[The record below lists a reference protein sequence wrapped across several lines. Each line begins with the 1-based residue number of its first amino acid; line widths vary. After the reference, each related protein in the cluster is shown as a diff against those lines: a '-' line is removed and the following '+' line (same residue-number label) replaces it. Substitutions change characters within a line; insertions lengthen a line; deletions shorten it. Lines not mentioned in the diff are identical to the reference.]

1 MNSIKPTPPIRLVCF
16 AAPLPPEVK
25 QGYFPAAEAR
35 VNVKNI
41 EEILDYTNHFYAAE
55 HIILAPDVH
64 IDPPP
69 LSATLA
75 PLIEP
80 ALHDRCH
87 GLWHGQNL
95 RSVPQ
100 EALARYVREEDFAPP
115 EGETGHQFQARI
127 STWLLQAT
135 LHGCTLVVAR
145 PPVVRALA
153 VHALGG
159 QSTLTH
165 HLDSEPETATILT
178 HHAGHW
184 RVRQYGA
191 RV

>member
-1 MNSIKPTPPIRLVCF
+1 M
-16 AAPLPPEVK
+16 
-25 QGYFPAAEAR
+25 
-35 VNVKNI
+35 
-41 EEILDYTNHFYAAE
+41 
-55 HIILAPDVH
+55 
-64 IDPPP
+64 
-69 LSATLA
+69 
-75 PLIEP
+75 
-80 ALHDRCH
+80 
-87 GLWHGQNL
+87 
-95 RSVPQ
+95 PQ